1 MPEKPANILWLSL
14 GLALVGGYADAA
26 SFLLAQTFTG
36 HITGNF
42 VLMAISLA
50 SHEWPTFFR
59 RGLAIAFFLMGIIL
73 SVALEQWLEKK
84 PSRIILPVVPLVEI
98 ALISVAY

>member
-1 MPEKPANILWLSL
+1 M
-14 GLALVGGYADAA
+14 VGGYADAA

-36 HITGNF
+36 HLTGNF

-50 SHEWPTFFR
+50 SREWPTFFR

-73 SVALEQWLEKK
+73 SVALEQWLAKK
-84 PSRIILPVVPLVEI
+84 PSRTILPAVPWWKVP
-98 ALISVAY
+98 